1 MIGWSCQ
8 NRGSRAGKEVLVG
21 LGPGVGVEVGMG
33 VMVGKVGKVGLGE
46 GGVVS
51 EVAGIGD
58 SISTVMESD
67 AWQPT
72 RTIRMMVNIANP
84 IRRQLRKVF
93 CEDCIMMNYS
103 MIV

>member
-33 VMVGKVGKVGLGE
+33 VMVGKVGLGE
-46 GGVVS
+46 GGVVY

-58 SISTVMESD
+58 SIGTVMESD

-72 RTIRMMVNIANP
+72 RTIKMMVNIANP
-84 IRRQLRKVF
+84 IRRLLKELF
-93 CEDCIMMNYS
+93 CEDCIMVNYS
-103 MIV
+103 IIV